1 MIFSRMIGV
10 ISKDSQ
16 KPTVEEF
23 FQLFKVPWEFYD
35 KERTYDVII
44 ITDDK
49 VAIPSAKLIV
59 IFNAE
64 TTYFD
69 ISHGV
74 YIYPSDGAILL
85 ENSNLCFPVYQ
96 NLAILQSSYVTFV
109 KVKNKEEIVGI
120 EYIDSDQR
128 ILRIGYDLFD
138 EIEFLLT
145 KGQSVAFAY
154 IPTVEIHIALLR
166 NWILE
171 SGIAVVEIPPLPRG
185 FDFTVC
191 LTHDVDFIGIRD
203 HKLDR
208 SVLGFIFRVLFPPSL
223 RNSQSKILWKRMFK
237 NIKALMSLP
246 AVYAGISRDFWF
258 DIDRYMEM
266 EKDMHSTFFFIP
278 FKNNPGISDN
288 AGNRPPLYRAAR
300 YSIEDHKTLIET
312 IVNNGHEIGIHGID
326 AWYSTERGLQ
336 EIQVLRKMTGAD
348 ALGIRMHW
356 LYFSGD
362 SPKILEEAGFIYDST
377 LGYNEAVGYLSGA
390 TQVFNL
396 SGSSGLLE
404 LPLHIMDT
412 ALFYRE
418 RMGVSEEEA
427 LRMCKSLVD
436 NAKAFG
442 GVLTINWHTRSLSPE
457 RNWDDFYMELL
468 RLLEAEN
475 VWFASA
481 GQAVE
486 WFRKRRS
493 VHFEGVT
500 FLHDRVQ
507 IKLHGIDDDT
517 LPAITIR
524 VCLPEDRL
532 HGITDSAELHACCVN
547 IPWSGEACI
556 EHTLPYSNAGVTIRA

>member
-1 MIFSRMIGV
+1 MGV
-10 ISKDSQ
+10 ISKDYQ

-23 FQLFKVPWEFYD
+23 FQLFKVPWEFYNQE
-35 KERTYDVII
+35 KSYDVII
-44 ITDDK
+44 VTDNS
-49 VAIPSAKLIV
+49 VLALNAKLV
-59 IFNAE
+59 IIFGSE
-64 TTYFD
+64 TTSFD
-69 ISHGV
+69 NKDTIYISPHT
-74 YIYPSDGAILL
+74 DGILL
-85 ENSNLCFPVYQ
+85 EYGHLQFPIHKD
-96 NLAILQSSYVTFV
+96 LAIFQSSAKPFI
-109 KVKNKEEIVGI
+109 KVKDKDEFAGI
-120 EYIDSDQR
+120 EYIYSDQR

-145 KGQSVAFAY
+145 KGQPVAFAY

-171 SGIAVVEIPPLPRG
+171 AGIAVVEIPPSPCG

-278 FKNNPGISDN
+278 FKNNPGITDN

-348 ALGIRMHW
+348 AIGVRMHW
-356 LYFSGD
+356 LYFSD
-362 SPKILEEAGFIYDST
+362 NSPKILKDAGFIYDST
-377 LGYNEAVGYLSGA
+377 LGYNEAVGYLSGT

-396 SGSSGLLE
+396 AGSSGLLE
-404 LPLHIMDT
+404 VPLHVMDT
-412 ALFYRE
+412 ALFYPK

-427 LRMCKSLVD
+427 LLMCKKFID
-436 NAKAFG
+436 DTKTYG
-442 GVLTINWHTRSLSPE
+442 GVLVINWHSRSLSPE
-457 RNWDDFYMELL
+457 RNWDDFYIELL
-468 RLLEAEN
+468 RLIKAEN

-481 GQAVE
+481 RQAVE
-486 WFRKRRS
+486 WFRKRRA
-493 VHFEGVT
+493 VQFEYVT
-500 FLHDRVQ
+500 FLHDKVQ
-507 IKLHGIDDDT
+507 IKLNGIANNIPPD
-517 LPAITIR
+517 ITIR

-532 HGITDSAELHACCVN
+532 HGITDSAELHAYCVN